1 MMDKMFYGLAYSVLA
16 VLGLMVLE
24 AILKGMDK

>member
-1 MMDKMFYGLAYSVLA
+1 MMDKMFYGLAYSVLV
-16 VLGLMVLE
+16 VLGLMVFE